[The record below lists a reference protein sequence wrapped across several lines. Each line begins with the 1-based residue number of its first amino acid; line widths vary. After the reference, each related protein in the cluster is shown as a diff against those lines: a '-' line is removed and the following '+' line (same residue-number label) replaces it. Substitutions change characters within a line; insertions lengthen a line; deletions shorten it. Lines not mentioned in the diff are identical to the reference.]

1 MTGTAASEGRKCRM
15 DGKQAET
22 LFGALLASCLGG
34 VVHWMRHPK
43 GGYTIFAFLVS
54 VCTAAFVGMQAHFIM
69 HWMGF
74 AEELQ
79 FAVAGAAGYGGGA
92 LLDAA
97 VPMLIRYGYKR
108 LGLEY
113 PEPRRRASDWGETEG
128 DNVAK

>member
-43 GGYTIFAFLVS
+43 GGYTVFAFLVS

-69 HWMGF
+69 RWMGF

-97 VPMLIRYGYKR
+97 VPMMIRYGYKR
-108 LGLEY
+108 LGMEY
-113 PEPRRRASDWGETEG
+113 PEPRRRASDREETEENNG
-128 DNVAK
+128 E

>member
-1 MTGTAASEGRKCRM
+1 MVRVSNGFEGKNEMDEVQMRTLYGTILAA
-15 DGKQAET
+15 
-22 LFGALLASCLGG
+22 CLGG

-43 GGYTIFAFLVS
+43 GGYTVFAFLVS

-69 HWMGF
+69 RWMGF

-97 VPMLIRYGYKR
+97 VPMMIRYGYKK
-108 LGLEY
+108 LGLEF
-113 PEPRRRASDWGETEG
+113 PEPKRRTTDGEERH
-128 DNVAK
+128 DEA

>member
-1 MTGTAASEGRKCRM
+1 MVRVSNGFEGKNEMDEVQMRTLYGTILAA
-15 DGKQAET
+15 
-22 LFGALLASCLGG
+22 CLGG

-43 GGYTIFAFLVS
+43 GGYTVFAFLVS

-69 HWMGF
+69 RWMGF

-97 VPMLIRYGYKR
+97 VPMMIRYGYKK
-108 LGLEY
+108 LGLEF
-113 PEPRRRASDWGETEG
+113 PEPRRRTTDWEEPNG
-128 DNVAK
+128 